1 MVYNTVKNLLYE
13 IDIFNNVL
21 DINNISDVGQ
31 FKRIIDNFYS
41 LYSLEFSNLKNIEDK
56 KEIIHHFSEIHNN
69 IQSDKIFEDFYLKQI
84 VSNLEESGIEK
95 TKIKQFLLNISNHYN
110 ENLLKSNV
118 SNISDFKQLFLKSYH
133 EIITSINDTNSTFL
147 SLKNISPKL
156 QDIFFKYYEDRR
168 DDFTSA
174 ETDFFAWIKTVFFG
188 QIRYIVGNA
197 MFFPLIL
204 LYMFLHRNFVSK
216 VIRTKFK
223 QFKRLKF

>member
-1 MVYNTVKNLLYE
+1 MNILTNIKNILYE

-21 DINNISDVGQ
+21 DINDISDVGQ

-56 KEIIHHFSEIHNN
+56 KEIVQHFSEIHNS
-69 IQSDKIFEDFYLKQI
+69 IQSDKIFEDPFLKQI
-84 VSNLEESGIEK
+84 VSNLENSGIERS
-95 TKIKQFLLNISNHYN
+95 KIKQFLLNISNHYN

-118 SNISDFKQLFLKSYH
+118 SNISDF
-133 EIITSINDTNSTFL
+133 L

-156 QDIFFKYYEDRR
+156 QDIFFKYYEVRR

-174 ETDFFAWIKTVFFG
+174 ETDFFTWIKTVFFG

-197 MFFPLIL
+197 MFFPLVL
-204 LYMFLHRNFVSK
+204 LYMFLHRKFVSK